1 MKLIEEERAKM
12 MKKQEKLKAMI
23 LKQAAEH
30 REKREKLKLDQAN
43 TTKKTPIKK
52 KAESLPP

>member
-1 MKLIEEERAKM
+1 M